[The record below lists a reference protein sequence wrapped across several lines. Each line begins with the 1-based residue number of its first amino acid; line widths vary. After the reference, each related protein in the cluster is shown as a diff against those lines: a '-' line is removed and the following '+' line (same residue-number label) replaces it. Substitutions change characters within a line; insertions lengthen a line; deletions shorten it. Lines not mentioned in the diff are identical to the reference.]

1 MAPLPPRA
9 SLSIPEDSHVL
20 LETDSSLRESPL
32 PLQGVLRVSYFDNAA
47 KLVMLGTTNTA
58 ISFSVLHHPC
68 PIEHRRNKVVLP
80 GSGSAVNGCW
90 TGRNGV
96 AVGVLCQL
104 GRAWAAALRWEF
116 LRRAAW
122 IETRLT
128 P

>member
-20 LETDSSLRESPL
+20 LETDSSLRESPS

-80 GSGSAVNGCW
+80 GSGSAVNGWW

-96 AVGVLCQL
+96 AVGVLCKP
-104 GRAWAAALRWEF
+104 
-116 LRRAAW
+116 RRRPA
-122 IETRLT
+122 
-128 P
+128 PPPPGSSSF